1 MKNSQE
7 VDGSF
12 LKKFTLVML
21 SGMVTFI
28 VSSFKTGSSGEGKK
42 SSTNLTLPIG
52 SFVYF
57 IFPFRYHF
65 PPSPTSGTNNPD
77 LRRLSRGSDL
87 AFTLYWVS
95 LISRCR
101 ISDGGGGPHR
111 LDSLRG

>member
-28 VSSFKTGSSGEGKK
+28 VSSFKTGFSGEGKK

-52 SFVYF
+52 SFLKYRGRLPRVGPRRHIVIKRNF
-57 IFPFRYHF
+57 IKNTHF
-65 PPSPTSGTNNPD
+65 EA
-77 LRRLSRGSDL
+77 L
-87 AFTLYWVS
+87 
-95 LISRCR
+95 
-101 ISDGGGGPHR
+101 
-111 LDSLRG
+111 